1 MFFVCSIILIFIGTN
16 QAISLKRLQKSGLLI
31 KDLPCEILPRG
42 FSGLKNL
49 YMVEVEYRL
58 PSGEKLT
65 FSKNIPPTYSEDT
78 TNSLFAD
85 LLIDPEKP
93 QVYVLYVKN

>member
-1 MFFVCSIILIFIGTN
+1 
-16 QAISLKRLQKSGLLI
+16 
-31 KDLPCEILPRG
+31 
-42 FSGLKNL
+42 
-49 YMVEVEYRL
+49 MVEAEYRL

-65 FSKNIPPTYSEDT
+65 FSKNIPPTYSENT

-93 QVYVLYVKN
+93 QVYVLYVKNKKDPS